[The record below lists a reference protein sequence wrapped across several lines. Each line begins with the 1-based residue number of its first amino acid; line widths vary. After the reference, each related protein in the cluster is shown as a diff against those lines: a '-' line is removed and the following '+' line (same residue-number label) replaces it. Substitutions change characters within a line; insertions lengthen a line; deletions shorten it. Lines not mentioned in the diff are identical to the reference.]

1 MFNVNDYDILRNH
14 QCSLQETSKDTS
26 KAKVQY
32 MTTCTK
38 KVVDFDAVKTEFLN
52 SLNETEECAKSV
64 DAFVI
69 DDYNYFI
76 EFKNGDARKEKN
88 DIINKAKDSML
99 IMNCILNRQIN
110 KSRLNDI
117 FILVYNEK
125 EVTINPKELRA
136 GALAKKANKQ
146 FTLFGLG
153 QMKGFCYKD
162 VKTLTK
168 DMFEEEVVK
177 ALGW

>member
-1 MFNVNDYDILRNH
+1 MLNVNDYDILRNH

-76 EFKNGDARKEKN
+76 EFKNGDARKENCWLGSKN
-88 DIINKAKDSML
+88 NGGRTYGKNKK
-99 IMNCILNRQIN
+99 NYH
-110 KSRLNDI
+110 
-117 FILVYNEK
+117 V
-125 EVTINPKELRA
+125 
-136 GALAKKANKQ
+136 G
-146 FTLFGLG
+146 
-153 QMKGFCYKD
+153 
-162 VKTLTK
+162 
-168 DMFEEEVVK
+168 
-177 ALGW
+177 

>member
-1 MFNVNDYDILRNH
+1 MLNVNDYDILRNH

-26 KAKVQY
+26 KEKVQY

-76 EFKNGDARKEKN
+76 EFKNGDASREGHE
-88 DIINKAKDSML
+88 IINKAKDSML
-99 IMNCILNRQIN
+99 IMNCILKRQIN
-110 KSRLNDI
+110 KSRLSDI
-117 FILVYNEK
+117 FILVYNENK
-125 EVTINPKELRA
+125 VTINSKDLRA
-136 GALAKKANKQ
+136 GALAKKANKRYA
-146 FTLFGLG
+146 LFGLENI
-153 QMKGFCYKD
+153 KGFCFKD
-162 VKTLTK
+162 VQTLTK
-168 DMFEEEVVK
+168 DMFEEEIAK
-177 ALGW
+177 ALDW